1 MGSRVGLGAVEK
13 MKIFWPSV
21 CRFLGRQYGGL
32 VAPLTG
38 LSSYLNELLLLAI
51 FNL

>member
-13 MKIFWPSV
+13 RKIFWLSV

-32 VAPLTG
+32 VALLTE
-38 LSSYLNELLLLAI
+38 LSGSSNELLLLAI